1 VVCSKKRGKNRKENI
16 DRNLLII
23 GVIGEIIIK
32 KNNKNKNKK

>member
-1 VVCSKKRGKNRKENI
+1 LKSFRSGLQQKRGKNRKENN

-32 KNNKNKNKK
+32 KK